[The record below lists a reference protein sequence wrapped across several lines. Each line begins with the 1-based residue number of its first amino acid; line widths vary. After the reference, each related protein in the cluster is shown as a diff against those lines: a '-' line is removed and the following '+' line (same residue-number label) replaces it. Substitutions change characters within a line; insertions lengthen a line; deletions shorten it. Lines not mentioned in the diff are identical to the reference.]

1 MTGWTVRVQW
11 YQLTKVQ
18 VEQLECSV
26 DSMSAESTCTDIA
39 FLLCCIVLCCHYMYT
54 SSLGIIGINIS

>member
-11 YQLTKVQ
+11 HQLTKVQ

-26 DSMSAESTCTDIA
+26 DCWI
-39 FLLCCIVLCCHYMYT
+39 Y
-54 SSLGIIGINIS
+54 